1 MKQTSN
7 VREVVFVLSLGMT
20 RWLKGNLE
28 ACEKELAPIPFLRR
42 TYSGQ
47 EESKE
52 ESSCQEESSRK
63 EEGCQEEGSCQEEGC
78 SQEEEE
84 VASVFAT
91 GRPSGRYPGLQRERA
106 ADFGGSSFA
115 HLGYVPMALSRPKYA
130 IS

>member
-20 RWLKGNLE
+20 RWLEGNLE

-52 ESSCQEESSRK
+52 ESCEESCEEASQ
-63 EEGCQEEGSCQEEGC
+63 EGCK
-78 SQEEEE
+78 EEEE
-84 VASVFAT
+84 VASVIAT
-91 GRPSGRYPGLQRERA
+91 GRRSRRLPDNNEKEPPISA
-106 ADFGGSSFA
+106 ALVLRTSVARRGHEAKPTAS
-115 HLGYVPMALSRPKYA
+115 
-130 IS
+130 